1 MKINTVEVSSS
12 DWVMQVHNVFNTYES
27 LCQNNHKYK
36 NSNPLY
42 VMNTLI
48 CVTLIQEMV
57 LKMYEQDFD
66 VLFLFLWL

>member
-36 NSNPLY
+36 NSNLLY

-48 CVTLIQEMV
+48 CVTLIQEV
-57 LKMYEQDFD
+57 FY
-66 VLFLFLWL
+66 VLFFFFEPLRDIYL